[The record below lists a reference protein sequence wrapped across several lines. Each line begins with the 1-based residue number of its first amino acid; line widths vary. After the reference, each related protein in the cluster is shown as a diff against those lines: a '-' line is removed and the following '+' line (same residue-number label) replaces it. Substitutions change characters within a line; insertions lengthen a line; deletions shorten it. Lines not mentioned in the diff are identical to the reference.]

1 MAHTNTEYSTDI
13 YASKMMQE
21 HYPVSFNSLTSDPD
35 HLGSIKEYSPIGDGS
50 HLMPHERTLL
60 FDRVRPRPHT
70 MMRKVT
76 VMGSHVLRYS
86 GWNNSLAMRRY
97 LRQNMHRV
105 RMARQDQEETYWF
118 DRTGQQMLV
127 GSGTTGLLQLQTS
140 AECSTLESDN
150 NSLLGYFNLKLCL
163 GMMCFILT
171 QALLKLTNRILFNMD

>member
-1 MAHTNTEYSTDI
+1 MAHRNTEYSADI
-13 YASKMMQE
+13 YASEMMQE
-21 HYPVSFNSLTSDPD
+21 HYPVSFSSLTSDPD

-60 FDRVRPRPHT
+60 IDRVRPRPHA

-97 LRQNMHRV
+97 LRQNMQRV
-105 RMARQDQEETYWF
+105 RMARQDLAETYWF
-118 DRTGQQMLV
+118 DRPVQQMRV
-127 GSGTTGLLQLQTS
+127 GSGTTGLLQLQPS

-150 NSLLGYFNLKLCL
+150 NSLLGYLNLKICL

-171 QALLKLTNRILFNMD
+171 QALLKLTNRVLFNMD